1 MAQLVD
7 CIDERPVLL
16 TGGAMLTVSCVVLLV
31 APQRVGWLAVSL
43 RLAGVGRTARDI
55 AELRDSLTDSPWA
68 APIESVHGFCRR
80 SIVAAWSPT
89 TTVEHDLTADAAPS
103 RVVVGLVLLV
113 GNLAIPATVLS
124 ALLARH
130 ERKDLSSNASDIA

>member
-31 APQRVGWLAVSL
+31 APQRVVWLAVSL

-68 APIESVHGFCRR
+68 APIESVHATLLLQTFNRDG
-80 SIVAAWSPT
+80 
-89 TTVEHDLTADAAPS
+89 
-103 RVVVGLVLLV
+103 VVTDHYGR
-113 GNLAIPATVLS
+113 A
-124 ALLARH
+124 
-130 ERKDLSSNASDIA
+130 